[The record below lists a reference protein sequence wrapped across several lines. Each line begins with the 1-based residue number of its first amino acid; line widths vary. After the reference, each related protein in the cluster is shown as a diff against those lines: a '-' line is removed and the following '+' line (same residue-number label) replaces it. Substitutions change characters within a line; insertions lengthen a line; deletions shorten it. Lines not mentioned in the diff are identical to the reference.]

1 MAKRILGPIC
11 NFWKVAMAIFG
22 IIFIFWGSVIEIM
35 DSGLISN
42 KDREPFAK
50 LD

>member
-22 IIFIFWGSVIEIM
+22 IIFRFWCSVIEIM
-35 DSGLISN
+35 DSDLSSN
-42 KDREPFAK
+42 KDRGLFAK